1 VSRAGAPS
9 ARLPTAVE
17 RWAPALFWGLAV
29 GAFFLGVAGG
39 GGHLSPA
46 GVPGFAWA
54 VAAAALGL
62 GLGGLSVPLL
72 TLRRAQLGSTGH
84 DTRLVRTL
92 ASDLATCFGAGLSP
106 RGGGTVGALVAL
118 PFAWGLAA
126 LPLGPRLGVVAA
138 LTALSFPVAHAYAAG
153 RVSSL
158 DPQEVVLDEWIGV
171 LIPLAVVPFE
181 LAWVAAAFGL
191 FRALD
196 ILKPGPVGW
205 ADRRVKGPVG
215 VMLDDI
221 VAGLIAAAVLA
232 GLRAML

>member
-1 VSRAGAPS
+1 MSRPGAPS

-17 RWAPALFWGLAV
+17 RWSPALFWGLAV

-54 VAAAALGL
+54 LAAAALGL

-84 DTRLVRTL
+84 DARLVRTL

-181 LAWVAAAFGL
+181 LPWVAAAFGL